1 MAIKIIE
8 KRIPSS
14 DSKNSLYTKIYLPE
28 GEIKGIFHIVHG
40 MTEHIGRYHKFMKDI
55 AKNGYLCF
63 GYDNLGHGQT
73 AMSDSE
79 LGFIAHKNGWRF
91 LCADVACAYR
101 VIRREYGLDLPYYL
115 MGHSMG
121 SFIVRIA
128 AANNVI
134 PDKLIVMGTGGDNP
148 LAKFAPAIL
157 KTIRL
162 FCGERHISPLADKLA
177 FGLYNKRF
185 NEDSKYAWLTKDK
198 EIRKKYGADK
208 FCTFKFTISA
218 MLDLVELTSLAN
230 TDATFIK
237 TPKSTPILLTSG
249 IDDPVGDYGKGVRQV
264 FNKYVKNGL
273 KAYMHF
279 YDNCRH
285 EILNDDCYN
294 EVLADIV
301 AFIENQKAY

>member
-1 MAIKIIE
+1 MPITIKE

-14 DSKNSLYTKIYLPE
+14 DGKNSLYTKIYLPE

-40 MTEHIGRYHKFMKDI
+40 MTEHIGRYHKFMEDI
-55 AKNGYLCF
+55 AKSGYLCF

-73 AMSDSE
+73 AKNDSD
-79 LGFIAHKNGWRF
+79 LGFISSKNGWRF
-91 LCADVACAYR
+91 LCSDVANAYR
-101 VIRREYGLDLPYYL
+101 VIRREYGMELPYYL

-134 PDKLIVMGTGGDNP
+134 PDKLIVMGTGGTNP
-148 LAKFAPAIL
+148 AAKFAPAIL
-157 KTIRL
+157 KTIKL
-162 FCGERHISPLADKLA
+162 FKGERHISLLADKLA
-177 FGLYNKRF
+177 FGAYNKKF
-185 NEDSKYAWLTKDK
+185 NENSKYAWLTKDE

-218 MLDLVELTSLAN
+218 MLDLIELTNIAN
-230 TDATFIK
+230 SEVTFIK
-237 TPKSTPILLTSG
+237 TPQGTPVLLTSG
-249 IDDPVGDYGKGVRQV
+249 IDDPVGDYGSGVRQV
-264 FNKYVKNGL
+264 FNKYVKNGT

-285 EILNDDCYN
+285 EILNDDCY
-294 EVLADIV
+294 EDVLADILS
-301 AFIENQKAY
+301 FIEN